1 MIKAVEI
8 DMMMTWLSP
17 LDVEAPGG
25 PGQQLGKEEAKQ
37 LADAGRE
44 YNFLMKFSQS
54 LYML

>member
-1 MIKAVEI
+1 
-8 DMMMTWLSP
+8 MMMTWLSP

-44 YNFLMKFSQS
+44 SNFRLNFRASYLDFLSQ
-54 LYML
+54 